1 MARWHSSRPLA
12 YPTEASRSGTPR
24 SAGRTPDRRCPADLE
39 CDVCIVGGGLTGLW
53 TAYYLA
59 KAEPGLRIV
68 VLEAEFVGY
77 GASGRNGGWLSAEL
91 PGNRD
96 RYARGPHGVE
106 GVDRLAAELRA
117 TVDEVI
123 GICRAEQIEAD
134 IVRNG
139 VLFVAR
145 SPAQLA
151 RLRDDVRRA
160 ADGRQRSASGSGSPA
175 PSAARST
182 PTAPACNRR
191 GWCRGWPTSYD
202 GSASRSTSRP
212 ASPRSSR
219 GLARTETRDRAG
231 AVRAAL
237 PGGLHRR
244 VWPASGAPGCR

>member
-1 MARWHSSRPLA
+1 MALLETAGVPNGGVSFWYSQIGRPEPGPPL
-12 YPTEASRSGTPR
+12 PG
-24 SAGRTPDRRCPADLE
+24 DLE

-96 RYARGPHGVE
+96 RYARGPYGVE
-106 GVDRLAAELRA
+106 GADRLAAELRA

-123 GICRAEQIEAD
+123 GVCRAEAIEAD

-151 RLRDDVRRA
+151 RLRDEVA
-160 ADGRQRSASGSGSPA
+160 GTADR
-175 PSAARST
+175 
-182 PTAPACNRR
+182 RR
-191 GWCRGWPTSYD
+191 GRRPDPDRRRPRRLVRPRLRPRPT
-202 GSASRSTSRP
+202 GPVGAGPGRRRTTCSASRSTSRR

-219 GLARTETRDRAG
+219 DSPAPSTGPCGRRTSCAAWRATPP
-231 AVRAAL
+231 A
-237 PGGLHRR
+237 
-244 VWPASGAPGCR
+244 WPASGAPGCR